1 MCKGTYYEHVIVYKN
16 DLAIIGEEKSETIID
31 GSKTGMV
38 ALIRG
43 NNVTLRGFS
52 IQDGE
57 VGISVGNWATNIKVS
72 DNIVRNHTHSGM
84 YIIQSQGVTIDGN
97 NVTSNGELIII
108 DPTSYIIGG

>member
-1 MCKGTYYEHVIVYKN
+1 MIVYKN